1 MLLAVLVGAC
11 GEDGSL
17 QPGRSV
23 RLQLTAAGLPD
34 DASAEYRIFVQDT
47 VSIAHGLVANGDTD
61 TVRVSSNAAL
71 KVLWQDALIS
81 IGDAPYT
88 FRPGEGE
95 VLIDE
100 SEADTTVDLSA
111 SYALAS
117 GGFIPQHAG
126 PADTGSLGGEEP
138 GRRRSGRGLAR
149 AGQNTATWRSARWS
163 RTTGARLR

>member
-1 MLLAVLVGAC
+1 MRVTVMLLAVLVGAC

-71 KVLWQDALIS
+71 KVLWQDALNS

-117 GGFIPQHAG
+117 GGFILNTPG
-126 PADTGSLGGEEP
+126 LPNKNKGE
-138 GRRRSGRGLAR
+138 
-149 AGQNTATWRSARWS
+149 
-163 RTTGARLR
+163 